1 MIYSTGKRK
10 TSIAKVWLNEKAQ
23 STIINDK
30 SVENYFTVSNLRQ
43 KVLLPQVVLT
53 NILRKRQVDAISQ
66 ESIKEIASIKGNQ
79 IPASFYEYVNSLSAE
94 AVAILISSI
103 TNTHFTIQTIGGG
116 IKGQAEA
123 VMYGI
128 SKCLSEFKPEVHKI
142 LKDLGFLTRDSRVV
156 ERKKPGLRKA
166 RKKEQYSKR

>member
-10 TSIAKVWLNEKAQ
+10 TSIAKVWLNDKAKSTTINEK
-23 STIINDK
+23 SLED
-30 SVENYFTVSNLRQ
+30 YFTVPNLRQ
-43 KVLLPQVVLT
+43 KVLLPQSVIVNL
-53 NILRKRQVDAISQ
+53 LKKRQSDSINPEAIRG
-66 ESIKEIASIKGNQ
+66 IASVKGN
-79 IPASFYEYVNSLSAE
+79 ALSNSFFDYINSLSTE
-94 AVAILISSI
+94 AVATLLSTIPHI
-103 TNTHFTIQTIGGG
+103 NFNIQTLGGG

-128 SKCLSEFKPEVHKI
+128 SKCLAEFKPEVHKI
-142 LKDLGFLTRDSRVV
+142 LKDLGLLTRDPRVV